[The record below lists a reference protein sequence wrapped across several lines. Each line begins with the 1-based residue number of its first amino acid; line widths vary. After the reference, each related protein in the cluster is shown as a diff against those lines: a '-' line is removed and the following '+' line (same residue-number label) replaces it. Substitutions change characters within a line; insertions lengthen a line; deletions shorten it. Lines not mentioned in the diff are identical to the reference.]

1 LVDVYGVVIPVV
13 GLAALF
19 LVLLLWRWDT
29 RVQRQPFDTPQRLRL
44 QIDWNSCMGAAS
56 CVSLAPTVFKLDDAA
71 LKSVFI
77 GRAPLILL
85 DEQSVDNE
93 TIFRAAQS
101 CPYRAIHL
109 IDADTATRFYP

>member
-1 LVDVYGVVIPVV
+1 MVDIYGVLIP
-13 GLAALF
+13 LAALAALSF
-19 LVLLLWRWDT
+19 ALLLWRWDT
-29 RVQRQPFDTPQRLRL
+29 RIQRQAFDTPNRLRL
-44 QIDWNSCMGAAS
+44 QIDWNSCLGAAS

-77 GRAPLILL
+77 GRAPLIIL
-85 DEQSVDNE
+85 DERSADNE

-109 IDADTATRFYP
+109 IDADTDTQFYP